1 MICKFRSTKKG
12 HNVKGYQPISYSR
25 ARQTFLYHM
34 KQVFPHK
41 TIGLHGLRAGDATM
55 SAKHNVDDRL
65 ISKHGRWKTD
75 QTRDQGR
82 IQGTATAA

>member
-1 MICKFRSTKKG
+1 
-12 HNVKGYQPISYSR
+12 
-25 ARQTFLYHM
+25 M

-75 QTRDQGR
+75 QTRDDYIRPDIKDRLSVTKNLGL
-82 IQGTATAA
+82 